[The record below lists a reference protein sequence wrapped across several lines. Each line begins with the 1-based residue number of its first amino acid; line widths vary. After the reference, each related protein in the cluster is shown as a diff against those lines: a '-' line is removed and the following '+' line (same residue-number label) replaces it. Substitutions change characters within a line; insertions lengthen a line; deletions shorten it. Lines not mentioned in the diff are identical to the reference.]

1 MRRFLL
7 TISFLAMVGF
17 AQAQWTLHSYGEY
30 GYTRTGGNRCS
41 LALLADYQFN
51 DYFKGGVSVQGTL
64 GYPLAMNLYWQADL
78 LQAKCGT
85 LYLENRYLY
94 RLFPNYKLQEFNGVL
109 DLGWENRHFNFQLG
123 LCNRFIAEIP
133 LRKDGG
139 MGTIFEPMNVVFSV
153 EGNVFDQSHP
163 WNIGGRISNF
173 DDFLIE
179 RVSIFIYC
187 IKGYYELDDGLR
199 LTGEVCIHPCSS
211 LNLSAQPNGVAA
223 RVGISW
229 TPKK

>member
-1 MRRFLL
+1 MKRILL
-7 TISFLAMVGF
+7 FFCLFAMTGF
-17 AQAQWTLHSYGEY
+17 ARAQWTLRSYADYE
-30 GYTRTGGNRCS
+30 YTRTGGNGYS

-94 RLFPNYKLQEFNGVL
+94 RLFPNYKLQEYNGAL
-109 DLGWENRHFNFQLG
+109 DLGWKNRHFNFQLG
-123 LCNRFIAEIP
+123 LCNRYIAEIP
-133 LRKDGG
+133 LRLDGG
-139 MGTIFEPMNVVFSV
+139 MGTILEPMNIIFCV

-173 DDFLIE
+173 DDFIIE
-179 RVSIFIYC
+179 RFTVFIYC
-187 IKGYYELDDGLR
+187 ITGYYELNENLR
-199 LTGEVCIHPCSS
+199 LTGEACFNPCGN
-211 LNLSAQPNGVAA
+211 LNLSSQSNGFDIC
-223 RVGISW
+223 VGISW

>member
-17 AQAQWTLHSYGEY
+17 AQAQWTLRSYGEY

-51 DYFKGGVSVQGTL
+51 DYFKGGVSLQGTL
-64 GYPLAMNLYWQADL
+64 GYPLSMNLYWQADL

-109 DLGWENRHFNFQLG
+109 DLGWTNRHFNFQLG

-187 IKGYYELDDGLR
+187 IKGYYELSDGLR

-211 LNLSAQPNGVAA
+211 LNLSAQSNGVAA

>member
-1 MRRFLL
+1 MKRIIL
-7 TISFLAMVGF
+7 IVCFLAMVGF
-17 AQAQWTLHSYGEY
+17 AQAQWTLRSYVEY
-30 GYTRTGGNRCS
+30 GYTRTEGNGCA
-41 LALLADYQFN
+41 LALMGDYQFS
-51 DYFKGGVSVQGTL
+51 DRFKMGIGLNCAL
-64 GYPLAMNLYWQADL
+64 GYPLALNLYWQNDL

-109 DLGWENRHFNFQLG
+109 DLGWKNRHFNFQLG

>member
-1 MRRFLL
+1 MKRIILIVCFL
-7 TISFLAMVGF
+7 TMVGF
-17 AQAQWTLHSYGEY
+17 AQAQWTLRSYVEY
-30 GYTRTGGNRCS
+30 GYTRTEGNGCA
-41 LALLADYQFN
+41 LALMGDYQCS
-51 DYFKGGVSVQGTL
+51 DRFKMGIGLNCAL
-64 GYPLAMNLYWQADL
+64 GYPLAFNLYWQADL
-78 LQAKCGT
+78 LKAKCGT

-94 RLFPNYKLQEFNGVL
+94 RLFPNYKLQEFNGLL
-109 DLGWENRHFNFQLG
+109 DLGWKNRHFNFQLG

>member
-30 GYTRTGGNRCS
+30 GYTHTGGNRCS
-41 LALLADYQFN
+41 LTLLADYQFN
-51 DYFKGGVSVQGTL
+51 DYFKGGVSLQGTL
-64 GYPLAMNLYWQADL
+64 GYPLSMNLYWQADL

-109 DLGWENRHFNFQLG
+109 DLGWTNRHFNFQLG

-187 IKGYYELDDGLR
+187 IKGYYELSDGLR
-199 LTGEVCIHPCSS
+199 LIGEVCIHPCSS
-211 LNLSAQPNGVAA
+211 LNLSAQSNGVAA